1 MMATL
6 DLVDKERQVK
16 GTVELP
22 EDVFGAEVKTHLLHH
37 AVVAHLAARRSGTAS
52 TKTRK
57 DVSGGGKK
65 PFRQKGTGRARMGT
79 TRSPLLRGGGTVF
92 GPHPRGYEIKV
103 NRKVMKA
110 ALRSALSAKA
120 RENKLLLVD
129 DLDLSAPKTKEFL
142 KVAAA
147 LGISDALL
155 VVDGPPGN
163 LGLGIRNLRS
173 FKALPVSAINV
184 YDILSYDQLV
194 FTRPALEKITEA
206 LGK

>member
-1 MMATL
+1 MATL

-22 EDVFGAEVKTHLLHH
+22 ESVFGAEVKTHLLHH
-37 AVVAHLAARRSGTAS
+37 AVVATLAARRSGTAS

-65 PFRQKGTGRARMGT
+65 PFKQKGTGRARMGSS
-79 TRSPLLRGGGTVF
+79 RSPLLRGGGTVF

-103 NRKVMKA
+103 NRKAMKA

-120 RENKLLLVD
+120 KENKLLLVD
-129 DLDLSAPKTKEFL
+129 DLDLAAPRTKEFL
-142 KVAAA
+142 KVAGA
-147 LGISDALL
+147 LGLSDALL
-155 VVDGPPGN
+155 VVDGPSVN
-163 LGLGIRNLRS
+163 LGLGLRNLKS

-194 FTRPALEKITEA
+194 LTRSALEKITEV

>member
-1 MMATL
+1 MATL
-6 DLVDKERQVK
+6 ELVDKERRVK
-16 GTVELP
+16 ETMELP
-22 EDVFGAEVKTHLLHH
+22 EAVFGAEVKTHLLHH
-37 AVVAHLAARRSGTAS
+37 VVVAQLASRRAGTAS

-57 DVSGGGKK
+57 DISGGGKK
-65 PFRQKGTGRARMGT
+65 PFKQKGTGRARMGS

-92 GPHPRGYEIKV
+92 GPHPRGYDIKV
-103 NRKVMKA
+103 NRKAMKA

-120 RENKLLLVD
+120 QENKLLLVD
-129 DLDLSAPKTKEFL
+129 DLDLSAPRTKEFL

-155 VVDGPPGN
+155 VVDGSPGN
-163 LGLGIRNLRS
+163 LALGIRNLRS

-194 FTRPALEKITEA
+194 LTRPALEKITEV
-206 LGK
+206 LGT

>member
-16 GTVELP
+16 ETVELP
-22 EDVFGAEVKTHLLHH
+22 ESVFGAEVKTHLLHH
-37 AVVAHLAARRSGTAS
+37 AVVATLAARRAGTAS

-79 TRSPLLRGGGTVF
+79 SRSPLLRGGGTVF

-103 NRKVMKA
+103 NRKAMKA

-120 RENKLLLVD
+120 KENKLLLVD

-142 KVAAA
+142 RVAAA
-147 LGISDALL
+147 LGLSDALL
-155 VVDGPPGN
+155 VVDGPSGN
-163 LGLGIRNLRS
+163 LALGVRNLKS

-194 FTRPALEKITEA
+194 ITRPALEKITEV
-206 LGK
+206 LG